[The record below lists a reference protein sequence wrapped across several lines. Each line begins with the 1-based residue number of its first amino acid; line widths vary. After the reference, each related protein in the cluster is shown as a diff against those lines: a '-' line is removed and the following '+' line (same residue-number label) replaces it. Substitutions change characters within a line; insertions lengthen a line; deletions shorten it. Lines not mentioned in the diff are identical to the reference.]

1 MSLNC
6 VFLFFFYRGTQGC
19 RRTLVNAS
27 YGDTYACTALLLP
40 YSYIEIYVCIF
51 IHMHIH
57 ICIYLNEVIL
67 LEGMVLSPGAV
78 DYLTKPPLS
87 GTATGPKDLPKQCK
101 LFLLPL
107 VASQNSKINPIAEGT
122 TYFRHR
128 TLTNRPGTDL
138 QVSTLSTNSHLKV
151 PYKLPREKSNQ

>member
-51 IHMHIH
+51 IHMHIIYN
-57 ICIYLNEVIL
+57 ICNSIL
-67 LEGMVLSPGAV
+67 HHRIIENVAWNLVWGYYCIQNNNKSRVSPH
-78 DYLTKPPLS
+78 
-87 GTATGPKDLPKQCK
+87 LPRV
-101 LFLLPL
+101 FHSLPL
-107 VASQNSKINPIAEGT
+107 LSV
-122 TYFRHR
+122 
-128 TLTNRPGTDL
+128 
-138 QVSTLSTNSHLKV
+138 VSLDTRIYILK
-151 PYKLPREKSNQ
+151 EN